1 MSGVLFSSPQVRTVS
16 VPVPMSSQKPERTAQ
31 AKVPKEDEL
40 RKQEEQMARRRL
52 QLGGAASQRATL
64 GDPHPANVRK
74 RTLG

>member
-1 MSGVLFSSPQVRTVS
+1 MSGVLFSSPRVRTVS
-16 VPVPMSSQKPERTAQ
+16 VPVPMSPQKPESTAQ
-31 AKVPKEDEL
+31 TKAPKEDEL

-52 QLGGAASQRATL
+52 QLGGSAPRRATL